1 MSYPEPRYLGERGQV
16 SALFRPASP
25 EPDTGFISYVAT
37 QENTNGEFG
46 LYKIDMGPK
55 AMGATEHFHRTIS
68 ESFYVLSGKVRLHN
82 GERWVTGGEG
92 DFLYVPAGGLHA
104 FQNDSDAPV
113 SLLLLFT
120 PGAPRE
126 EALLPE
132 ERLGSFDAVY
142 LPGARCSAV
151 GRPILWRRSSKPGR
165 QPPGAPAPAEH
176 GGQRR

>member
-16 SALFRPASP
+16 SALFLPASP
-25 EPDTGFISYVAT
+25 QPDTGSSGFGISYVAN

-46 LYKIDMGPK
+46 LHKIDMGPK

-68 ESFYVLSGKVRLHN
+68 ESFYVLSGEVRLYN

-92 DFLYVPAGGLHA
+92 DFLPVPAGGLHA
-104 FQNDSDAPV
+104 FQNDSDDPV

-126 EALLPE
+126 EYFEKVAEYSQRSRE
-132 ERLGSFDAVY
+132 ELEAFQVRHDQYNTDMLDD
-142 LPGARCSAV
+142 
-151 GRPILWRRSSKPGR
+151 
-165 QPPGAPAPAEH
+165 
-176 GGQRR
+176 

>member
-25 EPDTGFISYVAT
+25 EPDTGFISYVAK

-68 ESFYVLSGKVRLHN
+68 ESFYVLSGEVRLYN

-92 DFLYVPAGGLHA
+92 DFSTYRPAG
-104 FQNDSDAPV
+104 S
-113 SLLLLFT
+113 T
-120 PGAPRE
+120 PSRTTATPRCRCCCSSHRE
-126 EALLPE
+126 
-132 ERLGSFDAVY
+132 
-142 LPGARCSAV
+142 LPGRSTSRRWRSTHSAAAK
-151 GRPILWRRSSKPGR
+151 S
-165 QPPGAPAPAEH
+165 
-176 GGQRR
+176 